1 MYHLEDYQLT
11 NTPINVYH
19 STSRAQRKSSVRYST
34 KIVKTMPILI
44 FPQFVSQT
52 LNSIPLLYAL
62 LLQLRIKY
70 KVAEI
75 K

>member
-1 MYHLEDYQLT
+1 
-11 NTPINVYH
+11 
-19 STSRAQRKSSVRYST
+19 
-34 KIVKTMPILI
+34 MPILI

>member
-1 MYHLEDYQLT
+1 MCTIPHPEPKENPQL
-11 NTPINVYH
+11 
-19 STSRAQRKSSVRYST
+19 RYST
-34 KIVKTMPILI
+34 KTVKTMPVLI

-62 LLQLRIKY
+62 FVQLRIKY